1 MKLTFKDCTLLV
13 GSAFVLY
20 LGVHYWQTLVNLI
33 KLVLGAAAPLIIGC
47 AIAYVVNILMD
58 FYEGLYPA
66 GKKSAVLGKL
76 RRPLCMAAAFLT
88 LIAIVALIVYLVLP
102 QLGSAFQVIA
112 AELPGF
118 MEKALALAEEWGLLS
133 EDVLAP
139 LEDID
144 WKNALSQIFEVV
156 KSGIGNVMDVVVSTV
171 TTLFS
176 GVVTTL
182 VALIFSVYL
191 LLGKERLGRQ
201 FHRVVEHYLP
211 GGWYERLCYLLWV
224 VDDCFHRYIV
234 GQCIE
239 AVILGTLCAIGMG
252 LLRLPYATM
261 IGALVA
267 FTALIPVA
275 GAYIGAGVGAF
286 MILTVDPFKAVIFLV
301 FLVILQQFEGNVIY
315 PRVVGSS
322 MGLPGIWVLSAVT
335 VGGGILGIAG
345 MLLGV
350 PLAAALYRILRDD
363 VNGIAWQ
370 LPDEIVA
377 EPVPRESPESA
388 EAVPDVTEETTSDE

>member
-1 MKLTFKDCTLLV
+1 MKLTFKDCMLLT
-13 GSAFVLY
+13 GSAFALY
-20 LGVHYWQTLVNLI
+20 LGIHYWQALANLV
-33 KLVLGAAAPLIIGC
+33 KLVLGAAVPLIVGC
-47 AIAYVVNILMD
+47 VIAYVVNILMR
-58 FYEGLYPA
+58 FYERIWPD
-66 GKKSAVLGKL
+66 GKTGSTAGKL
-76 RRPLCMAAAFLT
+76 RRPVCMIAAFLT

-102 QLGSAFQVIA
+102 QLTEAVRVIA
-112 AELPGF
+112 AAFPGF

-133 EDVLAP
+133 EEVLAP
-139 LEDID
+139 LSDID
-144 WKNALSQIFEVV
+144 WKNALSQIFDVV

-171 TTLFS
+171 SSLFS
-176 GVVTTL
+176 GVVTAL
-182 VALIFSVYL
+182 VALIFSIYL
-191 LLGKERLGRQ
+191 LMGKEHLGAQ
-201 FHRVVEHYLP
+201 FHRMAGHYLP
-211 GGWYERLCYLLWV
+211 KRWYETVRYLMWV

-239 AVILGTLCAIGMG
+239 AVILGTLCAVGMA

-261 IGALVA
+261 IGVLVA

-301 FLVILQQFEGNVIY
+301 FLVVLQQFEGNVIY

-322 MGLPGIWVLSAVT
+322 MGLPGIWVLTAVT

-350 PLAAALYRILRDD
+350 PLMAALYRILRDD
-363 VNGIAWQ
+363 VRGRAWK
-370 LPDEIVA
+370 LPEA
-377 EPVPRESPESA
+377 ED
-388 EAVPDVTEETTSDE
+388 AVPPASDACAPEVPAEE